1 MFRFMCCMTHNSNKN
16 IQNEISYQ
24 CFQSEEKG
32 FSDLSAICDFFYL
45 SFLPSSRLFDNELTG
60 ACCPHLMQALM
71 SEHCSLSELDL
82 SVNDLGQE
90 GALLLCQ
97 ALSRP
102 GCPVEK
108 LG

>member
-1 MFRFMCCMTHNSNKN
+1 MSSLFLCSVTLNKSL
-16 IQNEISYQ
+16 IS
-24 CFQSEEKG
+24 
-32 FSDLSAICDFFYL
+32 LS
-45 SFLPSSRLFDNELTG
+45 SLFDTELTG
-60 ACCPHLMQALM
+60 ACCPHLMETLM
-71 SEHCSLSELDL
+71 SEHCSLLDLDL
-82 SVNDLGQE
+82 SVNDLGHE